1 MSRRLFS
8 KLILL
13 TVVVLGLRSFS
24 GVLLAQGRSEEA
36 LQHAIAAQEKH
47 TKVLMAING
56 VEGTAVGLDN
66 NDQFVVKVYTARP
79 GVANIPANL
88 ENIPVQVEVTGQ
100 FVARLSTTD
109 PWPRPVPIG
118 ISTGHPDITAGTIGC
133 RVTDG
138 TFVYALSNNHV
149 YANQNEAYLGDY
161 VIQPGT
167 YDGGSLPDDYLG
179 ELYDFEPIVFST
191 SANNTMDAAIAILT
205 TDLLSTSTPSG
216 GYGTPGSAIISPS
229 LELLVQKYGRTTGW
243 THGQISGLN
252 VTVNICYESLGGL
265 FCLKQARF
273 VGQITITP
281 GDFSGGGDS
290 GSLIVTDDI
299 NKNPIGLLFAGSNT
313 MTIANPIGPVLA
325 RFGVT
330 VDDGSLQEPVAPVAN
345 FQGNPTS
352 GDAPLTVSFTD
363 LSTGNPTSWSWNFGD
378 GVGTSTARNPSHTYN
393 NVGTYTVT
401 LTATNAEGSNTETK
415 TDYIAV
421 TQPAQVP
428 PVAYFSASPTSGDAP
443 LTVNF
448 TDLSTENPTGW
459 SWDFDND
466 GTVDATTQNPSYTY
480 NTSGTYTVKLRATN
494 AYGYDEEIKTDYIN
508 VTVPTTLTAN
518 FVGSP
523 TSGNAPLTVYFTDL
537 SSGNPTSWVYDFGDG
552 ISSIWEQNPSHTYSQ
567 PGNYTVMLAVSDAEL
582 NVGYEVKS
590 NYITVTGQTVNTPPT
605 ADFTYTAIGLSVDFT
620 DQSTDSDGSVVAWS
634 WNFGDGATSTA
645 QNPSHTYAASGAYSV
660 TLIVTDDDG
669 AMDTTSKT
677 VTVSAPLPTPI
688 LNVSVSTEYTEYKI
702 GDRVYISV
710 DVSDYVS
717 GEPVVGA
724 TVNIQITTQNKL
736 YTNGATTNASGV
748 AEFQFKIKKP
758 DGIGDYTINA
768 EASVSGY
775 DPGSGSTTFYVY

>member
-205 TDLLSTSTPSG
+205 TDLLSAATPSD
-216 GYGTPGSAIISPS
+216 GYGTPNKAIVSPS
-229 LELLVQKYGRTTGW
+229 LGMLVQKYGRTTGW
-243 THGQISGLN
+243 THGQISGIN
-252 VTVNICYESLGGL
+252 VTVNICYESLGGI
-265 FCLKQARF
+265 FCIKQARF
-273 VGQITITP
+273 VNQITITP
-281 GDFSGGGDS
+281 GGFSGGGDS
-290 GSLIVTDDI
+290 GSLIVTDD
-299 NKNPIGLLFAGSNT
+299 NNRSPVGLLFAGSDT
-313 MTIANPIGPVLA
+313 MTIANLIGPVLT
-325 RFGVT
+325 RFSVT
-330 VDDGSLQEPVAPVAN
+330 VDDGSSQEPVAPVAN
-345 FQGNPTS
+345 FQGSPTS
-352 GDAPLTVSFTD
+352 GNAPLTVNFTD

-378 GVGTSTARNPSHTYN
+378 GVGTSTAQNPTY
-393 NVGTYTVT
+393 VYASKGTYTVS
-401 LTATNAEGSNTETK
+401 LTATNAEGSDEQTKIGYITVTEQ
-415 TDYIAV
+415 A
-421 TQPAQVP
+421 
-428 PVAYFSASPTSGDAP
+428 PVANFSASPTSGDAP

-448 TDLSTENPTGW
+448 TDLSTGNPTSW
-459 SWDFDND
+459 SWNFGD
-466 GTVDATTQNPSYTY
+466 GVGTSIAKNPSYTY
-480 NTSGTYTVKLRATN
+480 SASGAYTVTLTTTN
-494 AYGYDEEIKTDYIN
+494 TYGSNEETKVDYIN
-508 VTVPTTLTAN
+508 VTVPTTLTAD
-518 FVGSP
+518 FVGNP
-523 TSGNAPLTVYFTDL
+523 TSGDAPLTVHFTDL

-552 ISSIWEQNPSHTYSQ
+552 ISSIWEQNPSHTYNQ
-567 PGNYTVMLAVSDAEL
+567 PGNYTVMLAVSDAGL

-677 VTVSAPLPTPI
+677 VTVSAPLPTPV
-688 LNVSVSTEYTEYKI
+688 LKVSVSTENPPYQI

-710 DVSDYVS
+710 EVSDYAS
-717 GEPVVGA
+717 GELIGGA
-724 TVNIQITTQNKL
+724 TVNIQITTPNKL

>member
-1 MSRRLFS
+1 
-8 KLILL
+8 
-13 TVVVLGLRSFS
+13 
-24 GVLLAQGRSEEA
+24 
-36 LQHAIAAQEKH
+36 
-47 TKVLMAING
+47 
-56 VEGTAVGLDN
+56 
-66 NDQFVVKVYTARP
+66 
-79 GVANIPANL
+79 
-88 ENIPVQVEVTGQ
+88 
-100 FVARLSTTD
+100 
-109 PWPRPVPIG
+109 
-118 ISTGHPDITAGTIGC
+118 
-133 RVTDG
+133 
-138 TFVYALSNNHV
+138 
-149 YANQNEAYLGDY
+149 
-161 VIQPGT
+161 
-167 YDGGSLPDDYLG
+167 
-179 ELYDFEPIVFST
+179 
-191 SANNTMDAAIAILT
+191 
-205 TDLLSTSTPSG
+205 
-216 GYGTPGSAIISPS
+216 
-229 LELLVQKYGRTTGW
+229 
-243 THGQISGLN
+243 
-252 VTVNICYESLGGL
+252 
-265 FCLKQARF
+265 
-273 VGQITITP
+273 
-281 GDFSGGGDS
+281 
-290 GSLIVTDDI
+290 
-299 NKNPIGLLFAGSNT
+299 
-313 MTIANPIGPVLA
+313 
-325 RFGVT
+325 
-330 VDDGSLQEPVAPVAN
+330 
-345 FQGNPTS
+345 
-352 GDAPLTVSFTD
+352 
-363 LSTGNPTSWSWNFGD
+363 
-378 GVGTSTARNPSHTYN
+378 
-393 NVGTYTVT
+393 
-401 LTATNAEGSNTETK
+401 
-415 TDYIAV
+415 
-421 TQPAQVP
+421 
-428 PVAYFSASPTSGDAP
+428 
-443 LTVNF
+443 
-448 TDLSTENPTGW
+448 
-459 SWDFDND
+459 
-466 GTVDATTQNPSYTY
+466 VDATTQNPSYTY